1 MKLINIHQV
10 GNKEFDE
17 QVFRHSTIAS
27 LIVFSIFFALF
38 LACVGHYVWYS
49 ISFSVGI
56 WNHLVYLWFAFWFS
70 FIACSAWSRYRAGM
84 LASNWLMRSSFNR
97 TLIKFRSFQNY
108 NYPET
113 DLVVIELYWREIE
126 WIRMTKETSHKP
138 GSDGG
143 ATEIFTYLDMKLH
156 SSQEELKLIR
166 KGLVNER
173 SLKPLSSKV
182 NELKSELFHARK
194 SKATKHDIE
203 NIKERLRHEKS
214 IKHLNKRSSV
224 KYHDYPVSLV
234 NDDVLRIR
242 WNGINPNIKK
252 TLAYLSDFIRI
263 EADIKIES
271 DSNGKLTGKK
281 LDDMIIDRISKGDK
295 IDAIKLVQR
304 HYNYSTTEAKLFV
317 DELMSHQSSEKT
329 NQEY

>member
-1 MKLINIHQV
+1 MRLINIDQV

-17 QVFRHSTIAS
+17 QVFRYSTIGS

-38 LACVGHYVWYS
+38 LACVSHYVWYS
-49 ISFSVGI
+49 TSFSVGI
-56 WNHLVYLWFAFWFS
+56 WKHLVYLWFAFWFG
-70 FIACSAWSRYRAGM
+70 FIACIAWSRYRAGL
-84 LASNWLMRSSFNR
+84 LASNWLMRSSTNR
-97 TLIKFRSFQNY
+97 SVIKFRSFQNY

-126 WIRMTKETSHKP
+126 WVRMTKETSHKP

-143 ATEIFTYLDMKLH
+143 VTEFSTYLDMKLL
-156 SSQEELKLIR
+156 SSQEELNLI
-166 KGLVNER
+166 KQGLVNER

-194 SKATKHDIE
+194 SKAPQLDID
-203 NIKERLRHEKS
+203 NIKQRLRYEKS

-234 NDDVLRIR
+234 NDNMLRIR
-242 WNGINPNIKK
+242 WNGIKPNIKK
-252 TLAYLSDFIRI
+252 TLAYLTNFITI
-263 EADIKIES
+263 EADNKIES
-271 DSNGKLTGKK
+271 DSSGKLTGKK
-281 LDDMIIDRISKGDK
+281 LDDMILDRISKGDK
-295 IDAIKLVQR
+295 IDAINLVQR

-317 DELMSHQSSEKT
+317 DELMSQQST
-329 NQEY
+329 NKDN